1 MNTATSDDQ
10 PEEWNQESLAA
21 YLLSKGVGASKT
33 AAAAELLLKAGY
45 TTETELLAAK
55 EGRLETLGLIDPVLD
70 VLRALQ
76 QPNGKLRCCFFSFCI
91 LVLK

>member
-1 MNTATSDDQ
+1 MNTATPDDQ

-33 AAAAELLLKAGY
+33 AAAANLLIEAGY

>member
-1 MNTATSDDQ
+1 MNTATPDDQ

-33 AAAAELLLKAGY
+33 AAAANLLIEAGY

-55 EGRLETLGLIDPVLD
+55 EGRLETLGLIRPVLD

-76 QPNGKLRCCFFSFCI
+76 RQQNGKLRCCFCI